1 MKSGEKAAFRCGW
14 RLEMK
19 EIKFQITL
27 HSFRHQDEEKWE
39 RKHWDESVYMYGKL
53 FSFALTSV
61 GKFSPE
67 QLLFVRTTTVE
78 EINETF

>member
-1 MKSGEKAAFRCGW
+1 
-14 RLEMK
+14 
-19 EIKFQITL
+19 
-27 HSFRHQDEEKWE
+27 
-39 RKHWDESVYMYGKL
+39 MYGKL